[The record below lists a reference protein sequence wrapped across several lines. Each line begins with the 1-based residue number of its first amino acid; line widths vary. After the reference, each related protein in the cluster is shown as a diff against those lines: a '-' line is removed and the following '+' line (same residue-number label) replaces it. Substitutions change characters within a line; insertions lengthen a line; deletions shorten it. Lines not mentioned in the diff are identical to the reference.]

1 MITQPLL
8 ALQPTQAVPPRPS
21 LTISSSESLQTSAL
35 VSAADLSAADALSR
49 AAALRQVRY
58 ELLGAH
64 APALSRRW
72 PLLPW
77 AAEAL
82 GWAAAHRRPRLRL
95 HCGPAGHLRLVF
107 AADLPGRAG
116 QSSVMY
122 SVCTVCV
129 CLQSFRRKLV
139 EFHFTL
145 MARYVS

>member
-35 VSAADLSAADALSR
+35 LSAADLSAADALSR
-49 AAALRQVRY
+49 AAVLRQVRY

-72 PLLPW
+72 PLLLW

-95 HCGPAGHLRLVF
+95 HCGARPLRLVF

-116 QSSVMY
+116 QSVN
-122 SVCTVCV
+122 
-129 CLQSFRRKLV
+129 
-139 EFHFTL
+139 
-145 MARYVS
+145 